1 MTTSSITWTEE
12 VLQVAGAEMNM
23 KKGGSGEP
31 LLVLHGEMG
40 QPGWLRYHDELAR
53 NHTVYAPS
61 HPGFGITGR
70 VDWIMNMRDM
80 AGWYLRALEELQLVG
95 VDVLGF
101 SMGGW
106 LTAEM
111 AAQSPRNFKKLV
123 LVGAPGIKPPA
134 GEILDMFLIVA
145 REFITAGILDPATT
159 EEFQTVCPDEPSPD
173 LVEVWETAR
182 EEACRLSWRP
192 YMYDQSLAFR
202 LARLKDLPTLIVWG
216 GQDGVVPLS
225 VADSYNQAISGSRVA
240 TIDGCGHRPELE
252 KTSQFVTLV
261 RDFLG

>member
-12 VLQVAGAEMNM
+12 VLPVAGAEMNM

-123 LVGAPGIKPPA
+123 LGGRPGHPTPGRRNSGHVFDSGKGVHNRRFPRPCHCGGIPGGVSRRAVAGLRRSLGNSQRGGLSAKLAP
-134 GEILDMFLIVA
+134 LYV
-145 REFITAGILDPATT
+145 
-159 EEFQTVCPDEPSPD
+159 
-173 LVEVWETAR
+173 
-182 EEACRLSWRP
+182 
-192 YMYDQSLAFR
+192 
-202 LARLKDLPTLIVWG
+202 
-216 GQDGVVPLS
+216 
-225 VADSYNQAISGSRVA
+225 
-240 TIDGCGHRPELE
+240 
-252 KTSQFVTLV
+252 
-261 RDFLG
+261 